1 MTVDCNCYNVSVRAI
16 MLTDLGELGIIS
28 LNDHIKVSQD
38 IKSSGG
44 ADTIRDDSIIQM
56 LK

>member
-1 MTVDCNCYNVSVRAI
+1 
-16 MLTDLGELGIIS
+16 MLTGLGELGIIS
-28 LNDHIKVSQD
+28 LNDHIKVSQN

-44 ADTIRDDSIIQM
+44 ADTIRDGSIIQM